1 MTRQW
6 QGFSSPLA
14 SAFEQFLGHK
24 RALGRRFRVEES
36 VLRLFDR
43 FLIVQSVRQLH
54 LITPQVVDAFL
65 ASRPRVR
72 PRSYNHLRGALV
84 RFFEWSVA
92 QGHVSSSPVQAPP
105 RRVTGQRVPFIFDP
119 PTARR
124 LLEIAKALPD
134 NASAPCRGQT
144 YYTIF
149 AVLYGLGL
157 RVGEVSRLTIADVD
171 LDRRLGHSRN
181 EVREDPAGALRP
193 PDRQPAHDLP
203 CGHRSSSRAARGGQ
217 AVLLVHPPRRDPSL
231 HDQPDVSPSHAT
243 PPAGDP

>member
-1 MTRQW
+1 MRRQW

-14 SAFEQFLGHK
+14 AAFAQFLAHK
-24 RALGRRFRVEES
+24 RALGRRYRVEES

-43 FLIVQSVRQLH
+43 FLVLQAIPQLD
-54 LITPQVVDAFL
+54 LITPQVMDAFL

-84 RFFEWSVA
+84 QFFEWSVA

-134 NASAPCRGQT
+134 NAIRP
-144 YYTIF
+144 
-149 AVLYGLGL
+149 
-157 RVGEVSRLTIADVD
+157 
-171 LDRRLGHSRN
+171 
-181 EVREDPAGALRP
+181 RP
-193 PDRQPAHDLP
+193 P
-203 CGHRSSSRAARGGQ
+203 SR
-217 AVLLVHPPRRDPSL
+217 
-231 HDQPDVSPSHAT
+231 
-243 PPAGDP
+243 